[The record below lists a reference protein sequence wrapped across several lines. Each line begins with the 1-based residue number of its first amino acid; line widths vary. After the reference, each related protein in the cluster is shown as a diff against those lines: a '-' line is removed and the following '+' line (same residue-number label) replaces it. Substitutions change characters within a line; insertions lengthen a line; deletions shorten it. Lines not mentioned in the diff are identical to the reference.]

1 MHASTSLS
9 RYIISHHVTSRRN
22 VNHRYATAGFSKLD
36 HSSFLR
42 VLTSY
47 IYIYYIFET
56 GIFRSFEKIL
66 LAFDPLSTRRGCG
79 SIYST
84 LSRLETSGRARSI
97 NFLLSATTR
106 EGRRIDAHRSRIH
119 RFCSNVR
126 PLFTDPFRSESLRP
140 PLSPWPYTWTSRD
153 FSPFLSLKPIYP
165 IRFN

>member
-47 IYIYYIFET
+47 IYIYYTFET

-97 NFLLSATTR
+97 NFLLSATTMPIDR
-106 EGRRIDAHRSRIH
+106 ESIGFVRTFDRCSPIHFDRIVTTSAFTLTIHLNLSR
-119 RFCSNVR
+119 F
-126 PLFTDPFRSESLRP
+126 FT
-140 PLSPWPYTWTSRD
+140 
-153 FSPFLSLKPIYP
+153 FSD
-165 IRFN
+165 R